1 MRYLFILI
9 ALFSLQ
15 TSHAN
20 NKINNL
26 ADNSNYLFIETKT
39 LPIVDI
45 NFTIKNGSTVDGTYP
60 GLTNLMLNTLM
71 SSDVNSKK
79 IVSYFEDVGAK
90 LSYSVGKES
99 LSISI
104 RSLSDIEQI
113 LKLVNIINLAISSNE
128 IDQNVFSLEKDKIN
142 RNISEVEKRPGSTLN
157 TDISKHLFSGTGFE
171 YQKIGTKKSINR
183 ITSTQVIEHKN
194 KIFNIKDI
202 EINIVGNISQ
212 SNSKRIIHTIT
223 KNMSTESQFNKSEYK
238 LEQSIHHTEFDS
250 TQSHLAVILPAVSRT
265 SPHYH
270 NILVANYI
278 FGGSGFGSWL
288 MEEIREKR
296 GLSYSV
302 SSYLVSS
309 KDGGYLKISLQ
320 TKNENIK
327 LAKNIILNQIKR
339 LQLFD
344 VTEDK
349 ISSVKQ
355 SILRSFEMRTDTN
368 KKLLNLLS
376 AINSLELD
384 LDYFENYKNNLNKV
398 SKKSIEKSLKEAI
411 DFNRISVFTVGKTI
425 EE

>member
-1 MRYLFILI
+1 
-9 ALFSLQ
+9 
-15 TSHAN
+15 
-20 NKINNL
+20 
-26 ADNSNYLFIETKT
+26 
-39 LPIVDI
+39 
-45 NFTIKNGSTVDGTYP
+45 
-60 GLTNLMLNTLM
+60 
-71 SSDVNSKK
+71 
-79 IVSYFEDVGAK
+79 
-90 LSYSVGKES
+90 
-99 LSISI
+99 
-104 RSLSDIEQI
+104 
-113 LKLVNIINLAISSNE
+113 
-128 IDQNVFSLEKDKIN
+128 
-142 RNISEVEKRPGSTLN
+142 
-157 TDISKHLFSGTGFE
+157 
-171 YQKIGTKKSINR
+171 
-183 ITSTQVIEHKN
+183 
-194 KIFNIKDI
+194 
-202 EINIVGNISQ
+202 
-212 SNSKRIIHTIT
+212 
-223 KNMSTESQFNKSEYK
+223 
-238 LEQSIHHTEFDS
+238 
-250 TQSHLAVILPAVSRT
+250 
-265 SPHYH
+265 
-270 NILVANYI
+270 
-278 FGGSGFGSWL
+278 

-384 LDYFENYKNNLNKV
+384 LDYFENYKNNLNQV

>member
-20 NKINNL
+20 NKINSL

-113 LKLVNIINLAISSNE
+113 LKLVNIINLAISSSE
-128 IDQNVFSLEKDKIN
+128 IDQNIFSLEKDKIN

-157 TDISKHLFSGTGFE
+157 ADISKYLFTGTGFE
-171 YQKIGTKKSINR
+171 HQKIGTKKSINK
-183 ITSTQVIEHKN
+183 ITSTQVIEHKK

-212 SNSKRIIHTIT
+212 SDSKRIIHAIT

-327 LAKNIILNQIKR
+327 LAKNIILDQIKR

-344 VTEDK
+344 VTEDN

-384 LDYFENYKNNLNKV
+384 LDYFENYKNNLNQV

>member
-20 NKINNL
+20 NKINSL

-99 LSISI
+99 LSITI

-128 IDQNVFSLEKDKIN
+128 IDQNILSLEKDKIN

-157 TDISKHLFSGTGFE
+157 ADISKHLFSGTGFE
-171 YQKIGTKKSINR
+171 HQKIGTKKSINK
-183 ITSTQVIEHKN
+183 ITSNQVIEHKN

-212 SNSKRIIHTIT
+212 SDSKRIIHAIT
-223 KNMSTESQFNKSEYK
+223 KNMSTESKFNKSKYK

-250 TQSHLAVILPAVSRT
+250 TQSHLAVILPAASRT

-270 NILVANYI
+270 NIMVANYI

-288 MEEIREKR
+288 MKEIREKR

-344 VTEDK
+344 VTEDQ

-384 LDYFENYKNNLNKV
+384 LDYFENYKNNLNQV
-398 SKKSIEKSLKEAI
+398 SKKSIEKSLKEVI

>member
-1 MRYLFILI
+1 
-9 ALFSLQ
+9 
-15 TSHAN
+15 
-20 NKINNL
+20 
-26 ADNSNYLFIETKT
+26 
-39 LPIVDI
+39 
-45 NFTIKNGSTVDGTYP
+45 
-60 GLTNLMLNTLM
+60 MLNTLM

-128 IDQNVFSLEKDKIN
+128 IDQNIFSLEKDKIN

-157 TDISKHLFSGTGFE
+157 ADISKHLFSGTGFE
-171 YQKIGTKKSINR
+171 HQKIGTKESINK

-212 SNSKRIIHTIT
+212 SDSKRIIHAIT

-384 LDYFENYKNNLNKV
+384 LDYFENYKNNLNQV
-398 SKKSIEKSLKEAI
+398 SKTSIEKSLKEAI
-411 DFNRISVFTVGKTI
+411 DFNHISVFTVGKTI